1 MSGAD
6 KAPQDCLIHSVAELK
21 DAARARAAV
30 DDIFFFTSRTQ
41 SFSGDAAR
49 AAFHERWLSR
59 YLEHWPDLCFVA
71 ENGAGDITGYLA
83 GCPDNPV
90 LSPDFAD
97 HHYYTLFEAECRLYP
112 AHLHINVHPDN
123 RGEGTGQALIE
134 RFAAACRLR
143 ACGGLHAVTAEGD
156 RNNRFFENCG
166 LTIRAR
172 GDWNGMG
179 LVFCGRSL

>member
-1 MSGAD
+1 MRGAD
-6 KAPQDCLIHSVAELK
+6 KAPPGYLVHGVAELE

-41 SFSGDAAR
+41 SFSTDAAR
-49 AAFHERWLSR
+49 AAFHDRWLGR
-59 YLEHWPDLCFVA
+59 YLENWPDLCFVA
-71 ENGAGDITGYLA
+71 ESEAGDITGYLA

-97 HHYYTLFEAECRLYP
+97 HRYYTLFEDECRTSP
-112 AHLHINVHPDN
+112 AHLHINVLPGH
-123 RGEGTGQALIE
+123 RGEGVGRALIE
-134 RFAAACRLR
+134 RFAAACRSR

-172 GDWNGMG
+172 GDWNGME